1 MSTGSFDKEQKSSYQ
16 AAGDLTKK
24 MTKKH
29 IRNKDIDVQ
38 YYGVWNRSSDGGEG
52 LVIINFN
59 RKKLPYNLF
68 LHFNDY
74 LDGAKVLGV
83 EDETNQAEVYANG
96 NDISVYI
103 DEKTIRPLFIKIIIT
118 HGTIIDTVHLTEWED
133 VDEMPEEN

>member
-1 MSTGSFDKEQKSSYQ
+1 
-16 AAGDLTKK
+16 

-29 IRNKDIDVQ
+29 IRSKDIDVQ
-38 YYGVWNRSSDGGEG
+38 YYGVWNRNSKGGEG

-74 LDGAKVLGV
+74 LDGAEVLGV
-83 EDETNQAEVYANG
+83 EDGTNNDTNQAEVYANG

-118 HGTIIDTVHLTEWED
+118 HGTTIDTVHLTEWEEAE
-133 VDEMPEEN
+133 EMPEENIA

>member
-1 MSTGSFDKEQKSSYQ
+1 
-16 AAGDLTKK
+16 

-74 LDGAKVLGV
+74 LDGVEVLGV
-83 EDETNQAEVYANG
+83 EDGTNQAEVYTNG

-118 HGTIIDTVHLTEWED
+118 HGTTIDTVHLTEWEE
-133 VDEMPEEN
+133 VEEMPEEN